1 MSKFYSAV
9 NEIVIVLV
17 ERIGVIM
24 QIKEHIDKKGPLFIA
39 LASICW
45 SFGGLFIKFIPW
57 GAMSIVG
64 IRAVLAALVFVVY
77 RRSFKVEFTLG
88 NVMTALCL
96 SSTTVMYVFANKL
109 TTAAAA
115 ILLQFTAPV
124 FIILIY
130 LIFYRKK
137 STISAVVA
145 VLLTLFGM
153 MLFFAENLDTG
164 AFWGNIFALV
174 SGLSMAGVYVCNKR
188 EDTNPEN
195 ALFLG
200 FLINSC
206 IGLPFAF
213 AEVTADI
220 SAWVAVFFLG
230 VVQVGLAYVFFSKG
244 IKKTSALLACL
255 TSTIE
260 PILNPIWVMLAGLW
274 GILPVLEIPGRFAV
288 IGGVVIILTV
298 VIYNIWAERSSTG
311 DNTE

>member
-1 MSKFYSAV
+1 MELIEKTD
-9 NEIVIVLV
+9 
-17 ERIGVIM
+17 R
-24 QIKEHIDKKGPLFIA
+24 KGPLFIA
-39 LASICW
+39 LASVCW

-64 IRAVLAALVFVVY
+64 IRAILAALVFVVY
-77 RRSFKVEFTLG
+77 RRSFKVEFTAG
-88 NVMTALCL
+88 NIMTAVCL

-137 STISAVVA
+137 PTISAVIA
-145 VLLTLFGM
+145 VLFTLAGM
-153 MLFFAENLDTG
+153 MLFFAENLGTG
-164 AFWGNIFALV
+164 AFWGNITALV

-213 AEVTADI
+213 AEVTTDVG
-220 SAWVAVFFLG
+220 AWVAILFLG
-230 VVQVGLAYVFFSKG
+230 VIQVGFAYIFFSKG
-244 IKKTSALLACL
+244 IKKTPALLACL
-255 TSTIE
+255 ISTIE
-260 PILNPIWVMLAGLW
+260 PILNPIWVMLAGLAGLLPELEVPGLFALLG
-274 GILPVLEIPGRFAV
+274 GI
-288 IGGVVIILTV
+288 VIIVTV
-298 VIYNIWAERSSTG
+298 VGYNIWVERKATPTS
-311 DNTE
+311 DR

>member
-1 MSKFYSAV
+1 MPV
-9 NEIVIVLV
+9 NEHKD
-17 ERIGVIM
+17 RS
-24 QIKEHIDKKGPLFIA
+24 GPIFIA
-39 LASICW
+39 LASVCW

-64 IRAVLAALVFVVY
+64 LRAFLAAVVFIIY
-77 RRSFKVEFTLG
+77 RRSFKLEFTTG
-88 NVMTALCL
+88 NILTAICL

-137 STISAVVA
+137 PTISAVVA
-145 VLLTLFGM
+145 VLFTLLGM
-153 MLFFAENLDTG
+153 LLFFAENLDAG
-164 AFWGNIFALV
+164 GFLGNILALI

-188 EDTNPEN
+188 PDTNPEN

-200 FLINSC
+200 FLFNTC
-206 IGLPFAF
+206 IGLPFAIT
-213 AEVTADI
+213 EVTADV
-220 SAWVAVFFLG
+220 SAWVAVFILG
-230 VVQVGLAYVFFSKG
+230 VVQVGLAYVFFAKG
-244 IKKTSALLACL
+244 IKKTSAILACL

-260 PILNPIWVMLAGLW
+260 PILNPIWVLLAGLW
-274 GILPVLEIPGRFAV
+274 GILPELEIPGRFAL

-298 VIYNIWAERSSTG
+298 VGYNIWVERSSPAAG
-311 DNTE
+311 SE

>member
-1 MSKFYSAV
+1 MLSD
-9 NEIVIVLV
+9 N
-17 ERIGVIM
+17 RTNR
-24 QIKEHIDKKGPLFIA
+24 KGPLFIA
-39 LASICW
+39 LASLCW
-45 SFGGLFIKFIPW
+45 SFGGVFIKFIPW

-64 IRAVLAALVFVVY
+64 IRAVLAAMVFVIY

-88 NVMTALCL
+88 NIMTAVCL

-130 LIFYRKK
+130 LVFYRKK
-137 STISAVVA
+137 PTVSAVIA

-164 AFWGNIFALV
+164 AFWGNIMALV

-213 AEVTADI
+213 SDVTADI
-220 SAWVAVFFLG
+220 TAWVAVLILG
-230 VVQVGLAYVFFSKG
+230 VVQVGFAYIFFSKG
-244 IKKTSALLACL
+244 IKQTPALLACL
-255 TSTIE
+255 ISTIE
-260 PILNPIWVMLAGLW
+260 PVLNPLWVMLAGLI
-274 GILPVLEIPGRFAV
+274 GLLPETEIPGILALTGGAV
-288 IGGVVIILTV
+288 IVVTV
-298 VIYNIWAERSSTG
+298 VGYNVWLEKK
-311 DNTE
+311 DNR

>member
-1 MSKFYSAV
+1 MEL
-9 NEIVIVLV
+9 N
-17 ERIGVIM
+17 
-24 QIKEHIDKKGPLFIA
+24 EHIDRKGPLFIA
-39 LASICW
+39 LASVCW

-77 RRSFKVEFTLG
+77 RRTFKIEFTLG
-88 NVMTALCL
+88 NVMTAVCL

-115 ILLQFTAPV
+115 ILLQFTAPI

-137 STISAVVA
+137 PTVSAVVA
-145 VLLTLFGM
+145 VLLTIFGM
-153 MLFFAENLDTG
+153 MLFFAENLGTG
-164 AFWGNIFALV
+164 AFWGNIMALI

-188 EDTNPEN
+188 EDTTPEN

-220 SAWVAVFFLG
+220 GAWVAVVILG
-230 VVQVGLAYVFFSKG
+230 VVQVGFAYIFFSKG
-244 IKKTSALLACL
+244 IKKTPALLACL
-255 TSTIE
+255 ISTIE
-260 PILNPIWVMLAGLW
+260 PILNPIWVMLAGFAGL
-274 GILPVLEIPGRFAV
+274 LPELEIPGMFALIGGAV
-288 IGGVVIILTV
+288 IVITV
-298 VIYNIWAERSSTG
+298 VGYNVWVERKNS
-311 DNTE
+311 

>member
-1 MSKFYSAV
+1 MQL
-9 NEIVIVLV
+9 NEHVD
-17 ERIGVIM
+17 R
-24 QIKEHIDKKGPLFIA
+24 KGPLFIV
-39 LASICW
+39 LASVCW

-64 IRAVLAALVFVVY
+64 IRAALAALVFVVY
-77 RRSFKVEFTLG
+77 KRSFKIEFTVG
-88 NVMTALCL
+88 NVLTAVCL

-115 ILLQFTAPV
+115 ILLQFTAPI

-137 STISAVVA
+137 PTISAVVA
-145 VLLTLFGM
+145 VLLTLLGM

-164 AFWGNIFALV
+164 AFWGNVMALI
-174 SGLSMAGVYVCNKR
+174 SGLSMAGVYVGNKR

-213 AEVTADI
+213 SDVTADI
-220 SAWVAVFFLG
+220 TAWIAVLILG
-230 VVQVGLAYVFFSKG
+230 VVQVGFAYIFFSKG

-255 TSTIE
+255 ISAIE

-274 GILPVLEIPGRFAV
+274 GLLPETEIPGLFALIGGAV
-288 IGGVVIILTV
+288 ILLTV
-298 VIYNIWAERSSTG
+298 VGYNIWVEKTG
-311 DNTE
+311 E

>member
-1 MSKFYSAV
+1 MPVQEQKDRS
-9 NEIVIVLV
+9 
-17 ERIGVIM
+17 
-24 QIKEHIDKKGPLFIA
+24 GPVFIA
-39 LASICW
+39 LASVCW

-64 IRAVLAALVFVVY
+64 LRAVLAALVFVIY
-77 RRSFKVEFTLG
+77 RRNVKIELTFG
-88 NVMTALCL
+88 NILTAVCL

-137 STISAVVA
+137 PTISAVIA
-145 VLLTLFGM
+145 VFFTLIGM
-153 MLFFAENLDTG
+153 MLFFAENLDSG
-164 AFWGNIFALV
+164 AFWGNVMALI
-174 SGLSMAGVYVCNKR
+174 SGLSMAGVYVGNKR
-188 EDTNPEN
+188 ADTNPEN

-200 FLINSC
+200 FLINTC

-220 SAWVAVFFLG
+220 SAWVAVIILG

-274 GILPVLEIPGRFAV
+274 GILPELEIPGVFALV
-288 IGGVVIILTV
+288 GGVVIILTV
-298 VIYNIWAERSSTG
+298 VGYNIWAERSE
-311 DNTE
+311 NVQA